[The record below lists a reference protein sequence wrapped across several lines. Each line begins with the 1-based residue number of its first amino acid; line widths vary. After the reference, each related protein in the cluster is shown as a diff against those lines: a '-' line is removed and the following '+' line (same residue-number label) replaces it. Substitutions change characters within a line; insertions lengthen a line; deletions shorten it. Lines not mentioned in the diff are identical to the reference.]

1 MVTASTGILDQE
13 QGLATGL
20 ATMSQQIVITVG
32 TPVMSA
38 IVAASAAV
46 AAGVSAALVV
56 NAAIC
61 VGAAVIVGVA
71 LRMRQSARA

>member
-1 MVTASTGILDQE
+1 
-13 QGLATGL
+13 
-20 ATMSQQIVITVG
+20 ATMSQQIGIAVG

-38 IVAASAAV
+38 IVAARAAV

-61 VGAAVIVGVA
+61 VGAAVVVGVA
-71 LRMRQSARA
+71 LRQRSGLSPRTPA